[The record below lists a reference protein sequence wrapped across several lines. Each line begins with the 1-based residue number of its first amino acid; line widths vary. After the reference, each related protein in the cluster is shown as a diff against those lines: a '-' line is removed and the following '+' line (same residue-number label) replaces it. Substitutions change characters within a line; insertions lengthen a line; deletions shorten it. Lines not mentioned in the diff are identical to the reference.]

1 LRTKSSKTAKS
12 PETNVRSCSPP
23 PRPSTEQAALK
34 ILYLAVTSL
43 DPTGKG
49 RARWS
54 NRWKAALNAFD
65 ITFDGRISAA
75 RR

>member
-1 LRTKSSKTAKS
+1 LTTPS
-12 PETNVRSCSPP
+12 
-23 PRPSTEQAALK
+23 PRPSRTASRA
-34 ILYLAVTSL
+34 
-43 DPTGKG
+43 PTGKG
-49 RARWS
+49 AKKWS

>member
-1 LRTKSSKTAKS
+1 
-12 PETNVRSCSPP
+12 VR
-23 PRPSTEQAALK
+23 
-34 ILYLAVTSL
+34 SL

-49 RARWS
+49 AKKWS